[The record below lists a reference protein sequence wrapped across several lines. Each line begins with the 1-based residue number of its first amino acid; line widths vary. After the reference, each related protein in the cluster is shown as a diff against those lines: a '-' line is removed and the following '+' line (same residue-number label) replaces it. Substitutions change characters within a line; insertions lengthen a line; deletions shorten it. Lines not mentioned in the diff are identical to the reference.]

1 MIELSDISQL
11 WLIAVATLAI
21 LALDMLLQR
30 KNERLRRAMQEQVE
44 QDERRKRI
52 RKFKIGQESRRVL
65 AGEAN
70 WKASRLNYPR
80 LDLLEN
86 VSKVSPA
93 MYAVLRKV
101 RGVPTV
107 GDLRAALGDPVV
119 GRSTCRAVIS
129 ETAHWMAEQPYFENQ
144 MLLITS
150 DKLALQRLRQQPSS
164 SPLDP
169 GEKNSFSWVRAFAVY
184 LHELANEAA
193 DMHRRSLA
201 ERLDSLPALDSPT
214 RPRARL

>member
-1 MIELSDISQL
+1 MIELSDLSQL
-11 WLIAVATLAI
+11 WLIAVAILAI
-21 LALDMLLQR
+21 LALDMLFHR

-44 QDERRKRI
+44 QEERLKRI
-52 RKFKIGQESRRVL
+52 RKLEIGQLSRRVL

-70 WKASRLNYPR
+70 RKAWRLNYPR
-80 LDLLEN
+80 RHLLERVN
-86 VSKVSPA
+86 EVSPA
-93 MYAVLRKV
+93 TYAVLRKV

-107 GDLRAALGDPVV
+107 GDLRVALGDPLV
-119 GRSTCRAVIS
+119 GRATCRAVIS
-129 ETAHWMAEQPYFENQ
+129 ETERWMAEQPYFENQ
-144 MLLITS
+144 TLLITS
-150 DKLALQRLRQQPSS
+150 DKLALQRLRQQPRS

-169 GEKNSFSWVRAFAVY
+169 GERAFSWVRAFAVY
-184 LHELANEAA
+184 LHELADEAA

>member
-1 MIELSDISQL
+1 
-11 WLIAVATLAI
+11 
-21 LALDMLLQR
+21 
-30 KNERLRRAMQEQVE
+30 MQEQVE

-65 AGEAN
+65 AGEEN

-129 ETAHWMAEQPYFENQ
+129 ETEHWMAEQPYFENQ

-150 DKLALQRLRQQPSS
+150 DKLALQRLRQQLSS

-169 GEKNSFSWVRAFAVY
+169 GENAFSWVRAFAVY
-184 LHELANEAA
+184 LHEQASEAA

-201 ERLDSLPALDSPT
+201 ERLDSLPTLDSPT